1 MPVLGVDTGGTFTDF
16 YLMADDGAVS
26 VYKRPS
32 TPGDPARAIL
42 EGLAEL
48 AGEAPST
55 SPTELVHGS
64 TVATNAIIERKGV
77 RTALITTRGFRDV
90 LAIGRQTRPRL
101 YDLSPQREP
110 PLVPDD
116 LRLEANERLDHGGE
130 VLQGID
136 PAEVETLLDY
146 VQQNGVESLAVCF
159 LFSFVNPDHERLVA
173 EAARTR
179 GIATSASYEVL
190 PEHREYERTSTT
202 VANAYVAPVMARYLS
217 RLEKGARKHR
227 VKRLRVMASNGGS
240 VSPAAAGRL
249 AIRTALSGPAG
260 GVAGAFALA
269 QRAGYDRIV
278 TLDMGGKSTDVA
290 LCPGRILERDETL
303 VGELP
308 VRGPTV
314 DVISVGAGGGSIAR
328 LDEGGAL
335 RVGPESAGA
344 DPGPACYG
352 RGERA
357 TVTDAHVV
365 LGRIA
370 PQQFLGGRMSI
381 DVERSFAALRRLV
394 SDEGLGAG
402 AKGHGGRSEVT
413 FGGDAHLTAAAVL
426 RVANANMERALR
438 IVSVER
444 GHDPRDFTLVAFGG
458 AGPLHACDLAAALRI
473 PRVLIPPHPGVLS
486 ALGMATAPI
495 VKDLS
500 AAVMVTIE
508 GGSDVRA
515 SHLRREKRSA
525 PSGDVSQQAP
535 VPASV
540 DASPLRVLARTRDEL
555 EKRGRKELKAEGF
568 SLAGISTMTFLEMRY
583 AGQSYELSI
592 PVDSLAPDVFLTAF
606 HAAHQERYDHSD
618 MARLV
623 DVVTLRLKLVLP
635 AMEMRNGK
643 GGMREGKRARGKTAG
658 RKPREREVWFDSE
671 AVRTLVHERTQ
682 LRPGARLAGP
692 AVVVQMD
699 STTAVPP
706 GWTGEV
712 DPMGNLVL
720 ERA

>member
-16 YLMADDGAVS
+16 YLIADDGAVS

-32 TPGDPARAIL
+32 TPDDPARAIL

-48 AGEAPST
+48 TGEAARPGL
-55 SPTELVHGS
+55 SPAFGGKDGADLVHGS
-64 TVATNAIIERKGV
+64 TVATNAIIERKGA

-90 LAIGRQTRPRL
+90 LAIGRQTRPKL

-116 LRLEANERLDHGGE
+116 LRLEANERLDHRGD
-130 VLQGID
+130 VLQAID

-146 VQQNGVESLAVCF
+146 VQQNEVESLAVCF
-159 LFSFVNPDHERLVA
+159 LFSFLNQDHERLVA
-173 EAARTR
+173 EAARKR
-179 GIATSASYEVL
+179 GIPTSASYEVL

-202 VANAYVAPVMARYLS
+202 VANAYVAPVMERYLS
-217 RLEKGARKHR
+217 NLEKGAGKHG
-227 VKRLRVMASNGGS
+227 VKRLRVMSSNGGS
-240 VSPAAAGRL
+240 VSPASAGRL

-269 QRAGYDRIV
+269 QRAGFDRIV
-278 TLDMGGKSTDVA
+278 TLDMGGTSTDVA

-308 VRGPTV
+308 IRGPTV
-314 DVISVGAGGGSIAR
+314 DVLSVGAGGGSIAR

-352 RGERA
+352 RGDQP

-370 PQQFLGGRMSI
+370 PEQFLGGRMSI
-381 DVERSFAALRRLV
+381 DPELSFAALARI
-394 SDEGLGAG
+394 A
-402 AKGHGGRSEVT
+402 AP
-413 FGGDAHLTAAAVL
+413 FGGDAHGAAAAVL

-438 IVSVER
+438 IVSIER
-444 GHDPRDFTLVAFGG
+444 GHDPRDFMLVAFGG
-458 AGPLHACDLAAALRI
+458 AGPLHACDLAAVLRI

-495 VKDLS
+495 VKNLS
-500 AAVMVTIE
+500 AAVMLTVEGDSGVGARHSE
-508 GGSDVRA
+508 GGIVR
-515 SHLRREKRSA
+515 
-525 PSGDVSQQAP
+525 DVSRISESAAGSDR
-535 VPASV
+535 VPS
-540 DASPLRVLARTRDEL
+540 ASPLRALAAMLDEL
-555 EKRGRKELKAEGF
+555 ERRGRKELKAEGF
-568 SLAGISTMTFLEMRY
+568 SLAGLAVDTFLEMRY
-583 AGQSYELSI
+583 AGQSYELSVR
-592 PVDSLAPDVFLTAF
+592 PESLAADVFLPAF
-606 HAAHQERYDHSD
+606 HSAHHERYGHSD
-618 MARLV
+618 ATRPV
-623 DVVTLRLKLVLP
+623 EIVTMRVKLVLP

-643 GGMREGKRARGKTAG
+643 GEMRASKRGREETAG
-658 RKPREREVWFDSE
+658 GTPRRREVWFGGE
-671 AVRTLVHERTQ
+671 AAPTPVYERSQ
-682 LRPGARLAGP
+682 LEPGAGLAGP

-706 GWTGEV
+706 GWRGEV
-712 DPMGNLVL
+712 DGSGNLVV
-720 ERA
+720 EPS